1 MRYFAFITRDAD
13 KRYHATLP
21 DFPGCRAHA
30 RSIATLPPAIVK
42 AVEAACGTGLR
53 AARMPAATAATAL
66 PVPDHAHDGYWLLV
80 DFATAPRRGSARASA
95 RGLAVD

>member
-30 RSIATLPPAIVK
+30 RTIATLPPAIVK
-42 AVEAACGTGLR
+42 AVRTACGTLR
-53 AARMPAATAATAL
+53 EERLPEATAATSL
-66 PVPDHAHDGYWLLV
+66 PVPDDAHDGYWLLV
-80 DFATAPRRGSARASA
+80 DLATAPRASARASA
-95 RGLAVD
+95 RGLAID